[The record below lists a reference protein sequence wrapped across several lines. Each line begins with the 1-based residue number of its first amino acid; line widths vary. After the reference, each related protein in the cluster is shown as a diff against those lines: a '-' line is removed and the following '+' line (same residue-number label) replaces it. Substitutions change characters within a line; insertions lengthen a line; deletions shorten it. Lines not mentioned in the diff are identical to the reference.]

1 VYKVIRITFIA
12 ALLLLATIVETQAP
26 VAAAPVTIADGI
38 VEWTTT
44 TGEAATS
51 ARPDSDAFFYIK
63 AAALESTAPGTAT
76 WSDLNGNGET
86 QDVFSIATGA
96 IDGDL
101 GTVYT
106 LDAAGY
112 DTVTPANT
120 PLTDRADVVVSVGGA
135 DFFVLSANKDAGTFQ
150 LFGDVSALAT
160 PTIAAFKFHKAD
172 TWLGTSANDR
182 RAKITSTS
190 DPQGEFVDVS
200 EVTAVGATT
209 SSATSQI
216 FRGLVALSKNAAV
229 QGTNN
234 DGVWVQ
240 DGDTLT
246 VAYLKSDGTTLDSD
260 SVTVDGVEPTI
271 GNLSPADGTVTN
283 SLNPSV
289 TFSVTDAGSKIALD
303 STFRPEISLAINGVD
318 VGLKAVAQF
327 VPVSTEQYD
336 VTFFTGVSWLTSFNV
351 KDSEEFSLTITA
363 TDNAGNVAT
372 LTGTK
377 ANVTIDTEEPKIQ
390 SAKTGSANTEITVTF
405 DQAIAS
411 VVGADF
417 HVAGI
422 PASAAALD
430 ADDKK
435 LVKLTV
441 ATLEPDD
448 RPVVMV
454 VGDLVD
460 AAGNAVAKKV
470 EVTASDG
477 IKPGLTITIDKNL
490 AVEGDAVK
498 VTAVT
503 NEKLAVD
510 GLEVSVNGAI
520 VATTAPTP
528 QNNEGTFTV
537 AVGDAT
543 GTYGAAIRA
552 TDGSNITDNLTAVTD
567 EEISVAV
574 GATVI
579 TLGNGPIADKDFDGD
594 VDKADITAL
603 VGGSVTSTDA
613 IASIDPS
620 ARTIT
625 LNDAVVAAATIKV
638 SYHYVATDTFQI
650 DQSAPG
656 VEFEPA
662 AGAKVRNQSPFI
674 RVTFKEDE
682 YPGDTF
688 KTVELTKAVITNP
701 DGTTED
707 VLAKFFTSDNI
718 EYIWAAA
725 NLALGKYKLVVSGKD
740 VALNE
745 AKDQTVEFTIEK
757 KTVTVS
763 LRPGWNL
770 VSIPDSP
777 EDNAINTVIT
787 STDVDVVLTYD
798 PTTPQ
803 KWLNATRGADGL
815 LSGTLSTIDAS
826 RAYWVHTGAFGNIV
840 TNIGGL
846 AAGQPGLPPSYNLV
860 AGWNLVPVSTPD
872 IDLAQRDADNYLSGL
887 SWSRAYGYNN
897 ATNAFEGIL
906 PSTTAV
912 VKIGQGYW
920 VFLKAAGTLVP

>member
-12 ALLLLATIVETQAP
+12 ALLLLATVVETQLAVEAQ
-26 VAAAPVTIADGI
+26 VAVADGE
-38 VEWTTT
+38 VEWTTS
-44 TGEAATS
+44 TGAAAES
-51 ARPDSDAFFYIK
+51 VKPDSTGTFYINDD
-63 AAALESTAPGTAT
+63 ALESFGSGTGT
-76 WSDLNGNGET
+76 WSDLSGQG
-86 QDVFSIATGA
+86 QPLDVFEVGTGF
-96 IDGDL
+96 IGDDTD
-101 GTVYT
+101 TVYT
-106 LDAAGY
+106 LAA
-112 DTVTPANT
+112 DNFDSTTPANT
-120 PLTDRADVVVSVGGA
+120 PITTLTVVSGG
-135 DFFVLSANKDAGTFQ
+135 FQRGTSLNNDAGTF
-150 LFGDVSALAT
+150 LVSTDISAAAT
-160 PTIAAFKFHKAD
+160 PTIATFNHHVVDVWASGD
-172 TWLGTSANDR
+172 TATR
-182 RAKITSTS
+182 RAKVTSTS
-190 DPQGEFVDVS
+190 DPQGEFVTVS

-209 SSATSQI
+209 SNSVSKI
-216 FRGLVALSKNAAV
+216 FRGAILLSSDATK
-229 QGTNN
+229 QGTND

-246 VAYLKSDGTTLDSD
+246 VSYLAADGTTLDSD
-260 SVTVDGVEPTI
+260 IVTVDGVKPTI
-271 GNLSPADGTVTN
+271 GNVSPADGTVTN
-283 SLNPSV
+283 TANPTITFDVTDQGAGIAATPGTVITLSINGITVDPSKISFQPITDGFRAFFAQGTVWTDTVLNNGFAVADSTKFSLEITATDKAGNVSEVSGDDADIIIDQTAPVLNLSQTGADNTAVSV
-289 TFSVTDAGSKIALD
+289 TFSEDLAAGTIDANGSDFTVGGVAATGAVPNVDNASIVDLTVSVLAPD
-303 STFRPEISLAINGVD
+303 SKPEIKIVGSLA
-318 VGLKAVAQF
+318 
-327 VPVSTEQYD
+327 
-336 VTFFTGVSWLTSFNV
+336 
-351 KDSEEFSLTITA
+351 
-363 TDNAGNVAT
+363 
-372 LTGTK
+372 
-377 ANVTIDTEEPKIQ
+377 
-390 SAKTGSANTEITVTF
+390 
-405 DQAIAS
+405 
-411 VVGADF
+411 
-417 HVAGI
+417 
-422 PASAAALD
+422 
-430 ADDKK
+430 
-435 LVKLTV
+435 
-441 ATLEPDD
+441 
-448 RPVVMV
+448 
-454 VGDLVD
+454 D
-460 AAGNAVAKKV
+460 AAGNAVAADST
-470 EVTASDG
+470 VTATDG
-477 IKPGLTITIDKNL
+477 ISPGLTVTIDKSL
-490 AVEGDAVK
+490 AIVEDAVK

-503 NEKLAVD
+503 DEKLAVD
-510 GLEVSVNGAI
+510 GLKVSVNGAI